1 MSWRGTSGGI
11 AAARQKHDVVMSPNS
26 HLYFDYYQGDARF
39 EPLANG
45 GLITLER
52 VYSYEPVPDSLT
64 ADQAKRILGAQA
76 NLWSEYLKTPQA
88 IEYMVW
94 PRALALAEVT
104 WSTHEAR
111 DWESFQARLP
121 AALSSLGRLG
131 VAFRIPHVEG
141 LEGDRLTLDD
151 NVTITL
157 STAMPGAQVR
167 YTTDGTDPTAT
178 SALYERP
185 FQISATPQGTR
196 VTARTFTADGR
207 ASAPRAATF
216 SRTTYRPADDLLVV
230 EQGIRHLYFQ
240 RSVRSVR
247 FIDTLS
253 GARESKVTSVA
264 LQPADT
270 AERYAVRMTG
280 YLRVPDDALYE
291 FALSSDDGSNF
302 EIGGQVVVNNDGLHG
317 DEERTGMIALRKGL
331 HPFVVRYF
339 QGGGGTSLALRYR
352 RNAAQAWQIVPESW
366 HVQAALPV
374 R

>member
-1 MSWRGTSGGI
+1 M
-11 AAARQKHDVVMSPNS
+11 DC
-26 HLYFDYYQGDARF
+26 
-39 EPLANG
+39 
-45 GLITLER
+45 
-52 VYSYEPVPDSLT
+52 
-64 ADQAKRILGAQA
+64 
-76 NLWSEYLKTPQA
+76 
-88 IEYMVW
+88 
-94 PRALALAEVT
+94 PRALALAELPR
-104 WSTHEAR
+104 STHQAR
-111 DWESFQARLP
+111 DWVSFLARIPP
-121 AALSSLGRLG
+121 ALRTLGRRG

-216 SRTTYRPADDLLVV
+216 TRTTYRPADDLLVV

-247 FIDTLS
+247 SIDTLS

-339 QGGGGTSLALRYR
+339 QGGGGASLALRYR